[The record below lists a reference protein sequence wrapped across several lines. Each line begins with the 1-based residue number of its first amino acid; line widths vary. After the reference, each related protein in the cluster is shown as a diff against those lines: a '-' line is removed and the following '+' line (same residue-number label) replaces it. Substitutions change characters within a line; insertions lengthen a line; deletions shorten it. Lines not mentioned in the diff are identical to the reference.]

1 MEATYIVDCGH
12 HTIKYAGLSKR
23 NKRTVEVLV
32 KERRSECNAYVADDE
47 RLRQCVPQLL
57 SGELRTDE
65 ELTLMLLLDTFTSQ
79 KSKASLLYSCFE
91 SFGCKKVCLHYTAC
105 TGLYAAGETSGVV
118 VDIGYAGVQLSSVYK
133 GVVQTALSSQLS
145 SVGTRSLDC
154 ELHRLLRRDVTEESL
169 HLIKSQCCAVREREE
184 PLPDLTLP
192 DGTVFPC
199 KGLTRSELHAASGAL
214 LFSTTSSVPDTFRL
228 VFQKHTLCHADA
240 TSWLRLGGGAQIDG
254 VEEVLQTALA
264 HPLNRHTPKELLLK
278 DTTHGP
284 VSGGIILSQLNVF
297 KSMCIGVGDYE
308 EYGPDGCVQMQVVDA
323 R

>member
-1 MEATYIVDCGH
+1 METTYIVDCGH

-32 KERRSECNAYVADDE
+32 KEQRSACNAYVTDDE

-65 ELTLMLLLDTFTSQ
+65 ELTLMLLLDTLTAQ

-91 SFGCKKVCLHYTAC
+91 QFGCKKVCLHYTAC

-118 VDIGYAGVQLSSVYK
+118 VDIGYAGVQLSSVHK
-133 GVVQTALSSQLS
+133 GVVQTALSSRLA

-154 ELHRLLRRDVTEESL
+154 ELHKLLRCDVTGEAL
-169 HLIKSQCCAVREREE
+169 HLIKAQCCSLTERAE
-184 PLPDLTLP
+184 PQRDVTLP
-192 DGTVFPC
+192 DGTVFPN
-199 KGLTRSELHAASGAL
+199 KGLTRSELHKASSAL
-214 LFSTTSSVPDTFRL
+214 LFSTTSSTPDSLRL
-228 VFQKHTLCHADA
+228 VFQKHSILYPDS
-240 TSWLRLGGGAQIDG
+240 TSWLRLGGGSQIDG
-254 VEEVLQTALA
+254 VEEVLGTAMT
-264 HPLNRHTPKELLLK
+264 HPLCRHTPKELHLK
-278 DTTHGP
+278 DATHGP

-297 KSMCIGVGDYE
+297 KSMCIGVSDYE
-308 EYGPDGCVQMQVVDA
+308 EYGPDGCVRMQVVDA

>member
-12 HTIKYAGLSKR
+12 HTIKYAGLSKHH
-23 NKRTVEVLV
+23 KRTVEVLV

-47 RLRQCVPQLL
+47 RLRQSVPQLL

-65 ELTLMLLLDTFTSQ
+65 DLTLMLLLDTFTSQ

-91 SFGCKKVCLHYTAC
+91 QFGCKRVCLHYTAS

-118 VDIGYAGVQLSSVYK
+118 VDIGYAGVQLSSVCK
-133 GVVQTALSSQLS
+133 GVAQTALSARLS

-154 ELHRLLRRDVTEESL
+154 ELHKLTRSDVTEETL
-169 HLIKSQCCAVREREE
+169 HLIKTRCCAMTEREE
-184 PLPDLTLP
+184 PLPAFTLP
-192 DGTVFPC
+192 DGTIFPYD
-199 KGLTRSELHAASGAL
+199 GLTRSELHRASSAL
-214 LFSTTSSVPDTFRL
+214 LFSTTSSVPDTLRL
-228 VFQKHTLCHADA
+228 VFQKHSLRCPDS
-240 TSWLRLGGGAQIDG
+240 TSWLRLGGGAQIEG
-254 VEEVLQTALA
+254 VGEVLMTAMT
-264 HPLNRHTPKELLLK
+264 HPLCRRTPKELHLK
-278 DTTHGP
+278 DVTHGP

-308 EYGPDGCVQMQVVDA
+308 EYGPDGCVRMQVVDA